1 MKGDTREEAV
11 ANLRLLLV
19 DVFDE
24 LEEEEEEDQLGPKL
38 VRQLAV
44 LRSFM
49 KRRA

>member
-1 MKGDTREEAV
+1 MTGDTREEAV

-24 LEEEEEEDQLGPKL
+24 LESDEGLLGPNL

-44 LRSFM
+44 LRSFI

>member
-1 MKGDTREEAV
+1 
-11 ANLRLLLV
+11 LLV

-24 LEEEEEEDQLGPKL
+24 LEKEEGQLGPKL